1 MGASIPQPEPCPVRS
16 SRPEG
21 HSASSPDLTTGVEDA
36 KKRMTDTETEINARA
51 AHITQIETWD
61 EADDI
66 AADLTR
72 SQSGVEVPV
81 PVEHAD
87 DADDPNRAFD
97 IAQAAAAA
105 IEDSEIEKM
114 VESDRDALADEVI
127 LLCL

>member
-1 MGASIPQPEPCPVRS
+1 
-16 SRPEG
+16 
-21 HSASSPDLTTGVEDA
+21 
-36 KKRMTDTETEINARA
+36 MTDTETEINARA